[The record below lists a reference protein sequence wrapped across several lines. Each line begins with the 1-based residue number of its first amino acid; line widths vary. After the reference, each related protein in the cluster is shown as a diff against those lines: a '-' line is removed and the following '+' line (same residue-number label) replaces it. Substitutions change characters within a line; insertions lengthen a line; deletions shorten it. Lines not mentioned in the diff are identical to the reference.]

1 MIDIR
6 QMVRDEMTAGIYDYH
21 AIADRIIVKL
31 KDAGNTVLLEALT
44 QTIAPFVHYVQT
56 GQRKPGPVP
65 VKRVR
70 MGKPD
75 LDSAF
80 NVRSYNAWERQLN
93 SVVYPKGVAKRLRD
107 CDRPEVV
114 WLADDLR
121 SRAHDLMNKAVWY
134 ERIAGRM
141 SDGQTVGDIEPI
153 VMEVAA

>member
-6 QMVRDEMTAGIYDYH
+6 QMIRYEMESGVYDYH
-21 AIADRIIVKL
+21 AIAEHIIAKL
-31 KDAGNTVLLEALT
+31 SDAPNTVLFEALT

-56 GQRKPGPVP
+56 GQRKPVPVP

-70 MGKPD
+70 MNKPD

-80 NVRSYNAWERQLN
+80 NVRSRNAWERQLN

-121 SRAHDLMNKAVWY
+121 SRAHDLMSKAAWY
-134 ERIAGRM
+134 ERIADRM